1 MEFDDMKKIW
11 DTQNS
16 RLLYTIDETALG
28 NLIARKKKKTN
39 HITNIT
45 ELLLIVVNLASGVFI
60 ATLSSS
66 MQKGNILM
74 YLTSL
79 WMLGT
84 GVYIVISRFRRLRQS
99 HPFDRSMRGDLQY
112 AISVATYQVRLSLLM
127 RWNMLPVAI
136 LTMLGV
142 LNGGKSIGIIIGTLL
157 LFILVYYASRWEHN
171 IYKYRKRELES
182 LQRKLQSEDVENLT

>member
-1 MEFDDMKKIW
+1 MKKIW

-45 ELLLIVVNLASGVFI
+45 ELLLIVVNLASGIFI
-60 ATLSSS
+60 AILSSS

-84 GVYIVISRFRRLRQS
+84 AVYIVISRLRRLRQS
-99 HPFDRSMRGDLQY
+99 HQFDRSMQGDLQY
-112 AISVATYQVRLSLLM
+112 TISVATYQVRLSLLM

-136 LTMLGV
+136 LTALGV

-171 IYKYRKRELES
+171 IYKYRKLELES